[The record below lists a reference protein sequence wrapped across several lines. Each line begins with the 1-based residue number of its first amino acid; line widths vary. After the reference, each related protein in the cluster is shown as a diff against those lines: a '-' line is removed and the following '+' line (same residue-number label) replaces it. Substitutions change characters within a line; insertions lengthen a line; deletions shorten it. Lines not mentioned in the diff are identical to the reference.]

1 MLPSMTT
8 DDAGARPRRNYLPV
22 DAPPVDLAQMVSLGD
37 FEAPARARMDEAAW
51 AYYAGGANDE
61 HVLRLT
67 PSAWDVYRLR
77 PRVLTH
83 VPSVDLS
90 TTILGRPAGLPVG
103 IAPAALHGLA
113 HPDGELATVRA
124 AGAAGAVTVVSTVAS
139 EPIEAVAAAAPAA
152 RRWFQLYV
160 QRDRGAT
167 RALVERAAAAGY
179 EALCLTVDL
188 PVLGYRDQILRI
200 RFDPGA
206 DAYGNLPRRAFWRAD
221 SELDEVMDMRSV
233 DLTWDTLEEI
243 RAWSP
248 LPLVLKGVLTGED
261 ARIAADHGADAIWVS
276 NHGGRQLDRVAA
288 GIDVLEEVV
297 DAVEGRAEVYLD
309 GGVRRAPEIMIALA
323 LGATAVFA
331 ARPFLWA
338 LAAGG
343 EAGVA
348 RAFAILRD
356 ELERGL
362 ALMGVATPDALT
374 RAHVERVR

>member
-1 MLPSMTT
+1 MAT
-8 DDAGARPRRNYLPV
+8 DDADARPRRNYLPAE
-22 DAPPVDLAQMVSLGD
+22 APPVDLAQVVSLGD
-37 FEAPARARMDEAAW
+37 FEAPARARMHEAAW
-51 AYYAGGANDE
+51 AYYAGGAYDE

-67 PSAWDVYRLR
+67 PSAWDAFRLR

-113 HPDGELATVRA
+113 HRDAELATVRA
-124 AGAAGAVTVVSTVAS
+124 AAAAGAITVVSTVAS
-139 EPIEAVAAAAPAA
+139 EPIEAVAAAAPDA

-221 SELDEVMDMRSV
+221 SDLDEVMDMRSV

-243 RAWSP
+243 RTWSP
-248 LPLVLKGVLTGED
+248 LPLVLKGVLTAED

-309 GGVRRAPEIMIALA
+309 GGVRRAPEVMIALA

-343 EAGVA
+343 EAGVT

-362 ALMGVATPDALT
+362 ALMGVATPDALS
-374 RAHVERVR
+374 RAHVARAR